1 MAWRR
6 SYGPTCYCDDAVI
19 LSKKLIGDVTDITCL
34 IGCASS
40 LLKDIETNI
49 PLEITTHC
57 NSYSIEDDWS
67 LGRKTSK
74 IILPN
79 DQNIVVGFKGTAWL
93 KLENKAKESTKNLDS
108 LGYEFR
114 MKLDTTTRMDTGK
127 INNSPVSLIPPII
140 RLRKG
145 FKYDLKMGTSDED
158 NDDIRCRWSLF
169 SKNECAGKN
178 FPLFVECHL

>member
-1 MAWRR
+1 MN
-6 SYGPTCYCDDAVI
+6 
-19 LSKKLIGDVTDITCL
+19 L
-34 IGCASS
+34 
-40 LLKDIETNI
+40 
-49 PLEITTHC
+49 
-57 NSYSIEDDWS
+57 
-67 LGRKTSK
+67 
-74 IILPN
+74 
-79 DQNIVVGFKGTAWL
+79 TAAG
-93 KLENKAKESTKNLDS
+93 NESTQPLHS